1 MPAGR
6 REEDSWVCKDTQPPT
21 PSASQAIKKK
31 KKKHPKILKRE
42 KRSLLSRTA
51 RSFCWWP
58 RGTERQRDQ
67 WDARLP
73 STGTHG
79 WLRQGCTGTRPH
91 VLAPSTPLTHP
102 ILAPEVA
109 TRMETR
115 KPGSFS
121 FPVGPV
127 LFWGWQNPAGTG
139 TQCMGDVHLHQDR
152 ASPGQIQHPPSG
164 PRVPM
169 LVLETLLGWLQN
181 VVVMRVDTVGNP
193 NLRLHRCATASSTPL
208 TPEP

>member
-1 MPAGR
+1 MKN
-6 REEDSWVCKDTQPPT
+6 V
-21 PSASQAIKKK
+21 
-31 KKKHPKILKRE
+31 
-42 KRSLLSRTA
+42 
-51 RSFCWWP
+51 RSFHAPHAASAGGCVA
-58 RGTERQRDQ
+58 RKGSGT
-67 WDARLP
+67 
-73 STGTHG
+73 SGTHG
-79 WLRQGCTGTRPH
+79 FPALAPMGGSARAAWGTRPH

-102 ILAPEVA
+102 ILTPEVA

-127 LFWGWQNPAGTG
+127 LFWGRQNPAGTG

-152 ASPGQIQHPPSG
+152 TSPGQIQHPPSG

-181 VVVMRVDTVGNP
+181 VVVTRVDTVGNP

-208 TPEP
+208 TPEPSGCYRS